1 MPNWYMLAVVGKDK
15 TGIVAQLTQA
25 LYTAGAHLGEASMTR
40 LGDTFTIM
48 LTVDHQGDLA
58 TVRALV
64 QPVATQ
70 LQLMLHLD
78 RIPEHIHSHP
88 APNARLTV
96 FGADRSG
103 IVAQVTTALAQTGF
117 NILDLQSEV
126 AGTAEKP
133 LFFMQ
138 IEGCIAGEMSVLEA
152 AVAHLNKNGIE
163 VHLQPIDMLLG

>member
-1 MPNWYMLAVVGKDK
+1 MHNWYMLAVVGKDK
-15 TGIVAQLTQA
+15 PGIVAQLTHA
-25 LYTAGAHLGEASMTR
+25 LYVAGAHLGEASMTR

-48 LTVDHQGDLA
+48 LMVSHEGDLA
-58 TVRALV
+58 VVRALT

-78 RIPEHIHSHP
+78 QIEGRVHPHSVP
-88 APNARLTV
+88 DARLTV

-103 IVAQVTTALAQTGF
+103 IVAQVTTVLAQNGF

-133 LFFMQ
+133 LYVMQ
-138 IEGCIAGEMSVLEA
+138 IEGCLACEMSVLET
-152 AVAHLNKNGIE
+152 AVAHLNQNGIE